1 MVAEKIA
8 RVCDDF
14 VSKVG
19 HTETVIH
26 VFAAALV
33 VVSGSSG
40 SGLYGKVVISPAR
53 PVCTAG
59 ESCTAPDRNDMLTF
73 WRGGRRVAIARTN
86 AAGSYR
92 VALAP
97 GRYVVKVKRPR
108 GIGRGLEPV
117 RATVPRG
124 RYARVNFTLDIG
136 IR

>member
-1 MVAEKIA
+1 VAQEVA

-19 HTETVIH
+19 HTERVIH
-26 VFAAALV
+26 VFVAALV
-33 VVSGSSG
+33 AASSSTG

-59 ESCTAPDRNDMLTF
+59 ESCTAPDRNDVLTF
-73 WRGGRRVAIARTN
+73 WRGARRVATARTN
-86 AAGSYR
+86 TAGSYR

-97 GRYVVKVKRPR
+97 GRYVVKVKHSR
-108 GIGRGLEPV
+108 GIGRGLDPTRV
-117 RATVPRG
+117 AVQRG
-124 RYARVNFTLDIG
+124 RYARANFTLDIG

>member
-1 MVAEKIA
+1 MVAEKSA

-19 HTETVIH
+19 HTERVIH
-26 VFAAALV
+26 VFVAALV
-33 VVSGSSG
+33 TVSGSTG

-53 PVCTAG
+53 PVCAAG
-59 ESCTAPDRNDMLTF
+59 ESCTAPDRNDVLTF
-73 WRGGRRVAIARTN
+73 WRDNRRVAIAHTN

-108 GIGRGLEPV
+108 GIGRGLAPT

-124 RYARVNFTLDIG
+124 HYARVNFTLDIG

>member
-1 MVAEKIA
+1 VAEKTA
-8 RVCDDF
+8 RVCDDI

-19 HTETVIH
+19 HTERVIH
-26 VFAAALV
+26 VFLVALV
-33 VVSGSSG
+33 AVSGSSR

-53 PVCTAG
+53 PVCAAG
-59 ESCTAPDRNDMLTF
+59 ESCTAPDRNDVLTF
-73 WRGGRRVAIARTN
+73 WRGDRRVAIARTN
-86 AAGSYR
+86 TAGSYR

-97 GRYVVKVKRPR
+97 GRYVVRVKHPH
-108 GIGRGLEPV
+108 GIGRGLDPT